1 MRTTRIDIE
10 GRRGR
15 YATVSRREGAR
26 VIEITVLV
34 PDRPGPLGDGE
45 TFNADATNEDSQR
58 YAAALLQK
66 RLDGCEG
73 TSGDIADY
81 LRVIQAFAD

>member
-26 VIEITVLV
+26 VIEITVLT
-34 PDRPGPLGDGE
+34 PDRPGPLGGGE
-45 TFNADATNEDSQR
+45 TFNADPTNEDSQR
-58 YAAALLQK
+58 YTAALLQK
-66 RLDGCEG
+66 RLDGYQG
-73 TSGDIADY
+73 TAGDVADY